1 MVNKVILIGNLGQD
15 PEEPRKTSGGTSV
28 VDISIATVRRGKNG
42 ENATDWHTVTCWGKT
57 AEIVH
62 QYLKKGR
69 QVYIEGRLQYDSWQ
83 DKDSGKMRKKA
94 KIVADT
100 VQFLGNKNDTDGGYG
115 GNGGNGGNS
124 GNSGNSGNGGF
135 SSGPKGDFGDGG
147 FGGGS
152 DSSIPF

>member
-15 PEEPRKTSGGTSV
+15 PEEPRKTPTGSSV
-28 VDISIATVRRGKNG
+28 VDISIATVRRNKNG
-42 ENATDWHTVTCWGKT
+42 ENSTDWHTVTCWGRT

-94 KIVADT
+94 KIVAEN
-100 VQFLGNKNDTDGGYG
+100 VQFLGNKHDNDGGNFG
-115 GNGGNGGNS
+115 GGD
-124 GNSGNSGNGGF
+124 GF
-135 SSGPKGDFGDGG
+135 SSSSSSSSSSGSSN
-147 FGGGS
+147 FGGGNTS
-152 DSSIPF
+152 DIPF

>member
-15 PEEPRKTSGGTSV
+15 PEEPRKTSGGISV
-28 VDISIATVRRGKNG
+28 VDISIATIRRGKNG

-100 VQFLGNKNDTDGGYG
+100 VQFLGSKNDADGGNFG
-115 GNGGNGGNS
+115 G
-124 GNSGNSGNGGF
+124 GGF
-135 SSGPKGDFGDGG
+135 SSGSKDDSFGDGG
-147 FGGGS
+147 FGGGA